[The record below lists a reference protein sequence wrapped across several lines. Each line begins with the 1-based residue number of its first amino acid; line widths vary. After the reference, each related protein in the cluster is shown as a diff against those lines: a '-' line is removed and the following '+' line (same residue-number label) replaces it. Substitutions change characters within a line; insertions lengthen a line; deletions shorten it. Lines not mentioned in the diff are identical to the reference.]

1 MANKLIED
9 TKVQIEM
16 LLSGKYTFSPFDTA
30 EILQKLVDALQ
41 KCEQTHVSGSLPPV
55 EQDLL
60 DEAVGDVMTICRLN
74 KPKVARKLI
83 SDQFYVAA
91 KIDLFGGNDH

>member
-41 KCEQTHVSGSLPPV
+41 KCEQANVSGSLPHV
-55 EQDLL
+55 TEDDLRGWAERLAFDEQ
-60 DEAVGDVMTICRLN
+60 RLN
-74 KPKVARKLI
+74 ANIYVRDEILEKL
-83 SDQFYVAA
+83 
-91 KIDLFGGNDH
+91 GGNDR